1 MVQGSSKSK
10 RRFGQ
15 DCRLARIRIK
25 ASAFS
30 EHQMPWVIFMCI
42 SFCNNTLEF
51 GFNTRFFLASWNCC
65 KWHFPL
71 IFELFLMRRNFIT
84 PHFDLVDLRSDP
96 NMQVVPSYN
105 QIDSSIAIPRDTL
118 SLNILTGL
126 KIGRNH
132 SIESKI
138 QYLGQR
144 VKVARA
150 VFRSQ

>member
-1 MVQGSSKSK
+1 
-10 RRFGQ
+10 
-15 DCRLARIRIK
+15 
-25 ASAFS
+25 
-30 EHQMPWVIFMCI
+30 
-42 SFCNNTLEF
+42 
-51 GFNTRFFLASWNCC
+51 
-65 KWHFPL
+65 
-71 IFELFLMRRNFIT
+71 MRRHFIT